1 MDIATPLTNLALSPS
16 SVLISVRD
24 ILTWVQFMN
33 ITTTLPSW
41 PLTPAQSFLH
51 GAHLVFLDAL
61 GSGAAVGGREMK
73 VTAGAQLRVILE
85 RHGVTCGDVETTEGF
100 SCCGDVCG
108 IEPFM
113 ISRGMFT

>member
-1 MDIATPLTNLALSPS
+1 M
-16 SVLISVRD
+16 
-24 ILTWVQFMN
+24 
-33 ITTTLPSW
+33 
-41 PLTPAQSFLH
+41 
-51 GAHLVFLDAL
+51 
-61 GSGAAVGGREMK
+61 GGREMK